1 MFKRFH
7 NHVEGSG
14 IGLYMIKRIVENNG
28 GRIEV
33 ESTEGEGTHFTISFL
48 NEVIS
53 PQIEK
58 EAQT

>member
-1 MFKRFH
+1 
-7 NHVEGSG
+7 
-14 IGLYMIKRIVENNG
+14 MIKRIVENNG